1 MPTPVKPDTFARAA
15 GFDPFDLTEA
25 VQSGEDD
32 FAGLPIGNW
41 RQNGGEYLN
50 VPDDYAEKI
59 GLSPTSG
66 RSNQSEAVQKKAE
79 SALSGSG
86 SKPNWAEAVQDAAP
100 PVSANAGAAYTAGK
114 FADTVKEQPQVM
126 EDVVDG
132 AALLG
137 SAGLAYST
145 AEEGDVVKAG
155 ATAVGVFAAFK
166 LIRHA
171 CQQGDRQTD
180 MQEREQRHQIQQQ
193 RESQLSEGQKHQQIT
208 DGKTTENG
216 LRIGMG

>member
-1 MPTPVKPDTFARAA
+1 MPTPVKPDKFARAA
-15 GFDPFDLTEA
+15 GFDPYDFTEA

-32 FAGLPIGNW
+32 FAGLPIGDW

-59 GLSPTSG
+59 GLRPTSG

-79 SALSGSG
+79 SALSGS
-86 SKPNWAEAVQDAAP
+86 PNWPEAVQDAAP

-155 ATAVGVFAAFK
+155 ATAAGLFAAFK

-193 RESQLSEGQKHQQIT
+193 RQSQLSEGQKRQQIT